1 MKKFLKTTT
10 ALAFAT
16 LVATS
21 SLGVS
26 ATKEV
31 QKIDSSMKMDLSCQY
46 LMSPNNRMK
55 IFYDYGTS
63 NWYDDA
69 YATTEVK
76 IHQGESV
83 TAKTYIKFDKNNYIT
98 KKNNQKDFEGIVHSG
113 NACLSGID
121 YAKYV
126 QHDGYVKDIRGD
138 LSNIVNRYTYR
149 ISDK

>member
-46 LMSPNNRMK
+46 LRK
-55 IFYDYGTS
+55 
-63 NWYDDA
+63 
-69 YATTEVK
+69 
-76 IHQGESV
+76 
-83 TAKTYIKFDKNNYIT
+83 
-98 KKNNQKDFEGIVHSG
+98 
-113 NACLSGID
+113 
-121 YAKYV
+121 
-126 QHDGYVKDIRGD
+126 R
-138 LSNIVNRYTYR
+138 
-149 ISDK
+149 

>member
-1 MKKFLKTTT
+1 
-10 ALAFAT
+10 
-16 LVATS
+16 
-21 SLGVS
+21 
-26 ATKEV
+26 
-31 QKIDSSMKMDLSCQY
+31 
-46 LMSPNNRMK
+46 MSPNNRMK